1 MGVLINRALSLL
13 LLRVDT
19 GVHQHMLVLPVR
31 RPLPACISIR
41 TALCYVGA
49 RRPSS
54 STGVHQH
61 THGSMLCWC
70 SPSVVLYR
78 RATAYARLYAM
89 SVLAVRRPLPAC
101 ISIRTALCYVG
112 ARRPRL
118 DASNAED
125 SCTTDSSL
133 HVPCVRASC
142 PSLHTHRSGGAS
154 AIKRCFTILSSQDRT
169 ISLGRIL

>member
-1 MGVLINRALSLL
+1 
-13 LLRVDT
+13 
-19 GVHQHMLVLPVR
+19 MLVLPVR

-61 THGSMLCWC
+61 THGSMLCRC

-78 RATAYARLYAM
+78 RASTYARLYAM
-89 SVLAVRRPLPAC
+89 SVLTVRRPLS
-101 ISIRTALCYVG
+101 SICTALCYVG
-112 ARRPRL
+112 ARSPRL

-125 SCTTDSSL
+125 SCTTDSSR

-169 ISLGRIL
+169 INLLLRRILRHPPSHPNGERT

>member
-19 GVHQHMLVLPVR
+19 GVHQHML
-31 RPLPACISIR
+31 
-41 TALCYVGA
+41 
-49 RRPSS
+49 
-54 STGVHQH
+54 
-61 THGSMLCWC
+61 
-70 SPSVVLYR
+70 
-78 RATAYARLYAM
+78 
-89 SVLAVRRPLPAC
+89 VLAVRRPLPAC

-154 AIKRCFTILSSQDRT
+154 AIKRCFTILSSQDRRT
-169 ISLGRIL
+169 IGLW